1 MPVLKMYDGENWNIV
16 GLQGVQGVTGMTG
29 ITGLGGITGSQ
40 GLTGI
45 RGLQG
50 QTGIQIIMDQM
61 VVDQVDNIT
70 SSAPTGMESL
80 NYLPIT
86 GLKTSLTLTRPSRV
100 LSLLSLKFRSLSV
113 GSHTVSY
120 LLNSNGETGPSF
132 FEYLDDT
139 RERSEV
145 LYHVTNNLLPIGNHN
160 FQAYWKSDT
169 PGKRTDLLDGNLTS
183 IILEG
188 AHGET
193 GLQGVTGYG
202 LQGLTGMVGITGA
215 YGGPPGETG
224 AQGFTG
230 PAGTYGA
237 TGPGL
242 LGYDKF
248 VRTLPMESWRAL
260 NVDSDVYSGVPVI
273 KFDSTGTEEIDITL
287 VVPAEWNQ
295 DHDMNLRLGS
305 ILNLPLSAG
314 AQLVYRLHYIGF
326 DKTDNIALLG
336 AYHTETIT
344 NTITSPTQ
352 YDFVETLFTLDK
364 DYLMGHDYIHVR
376 MQKLNGTPN
385 VVNVGVCSSQL
396 EYPVNIGVG
405 PTGTQGL
412 TGLIGTTGIIGIQGP
427 TGAFGGP
434 PGETGLMGPTGWQ
447 GLTGVSI
454 FGATGPQGLTGLIGI
469 TGAFG
474 GPPGETGLQG
484 SQGETGI
491 SITGETGA
499 QGYSGET
506 GLLGPTGL
514 MGPTGIIGNTGA
526 QGVTGLQIIMDQMN
540 VERAIKITS
549 LSPTGAEALVYQPIT
564 GLNTSI
570 TLERPSK
577 ILSLLYLKYKNITL
591 GSHTTS
597 FLIQSNGETGQFF
610 SDYVSDTRERS
621 EVIYQVTAD
630 LPAGT
635 HDIRAY
641 WKLDSMGKQ
650 TQLVRGD
657 LSSMVLEGSKGPT
670 GVQGITGLGDY
681 GTTGAQGATGAY
693 GGPPGVTGLN
703 GQTGTQGLTGLEG
716 LPGVTG
722 PGLASFDSF
731 VKILPMESWRVFNV
745 DYDVF
750 GDVPVLRFD
759 SMDSERIDNTIVTP
773 VEWNGS
779 GDINLNLG
787 VILHSSLTP
796 GSQVSLRLSY
806 KGFNKDTNIGTLTPY
821 FTDTVTKTFISPT
834 QYDFSEF
841 SFTISQSDVMGY
853 DYIHMIVEKLT
864 GSPDVSVIG
873 VCSSYLEHG
882 VTVGVGPTGSIGL
895 TGETGLPGPTGLI
908 GSVGLTGSQ
917 GETGSKGDT
926 GVIGIQG
933 PTGAYGGPPGETGLI
948 GTTGAQGFTG
958 LPGEGLT
965 GLPGVTG
972 LVGVTGAYGGPPG
985 ETGLSGYTGL
995 EGSQGETGL
1004 TGNVGNTGAQGH
1016 TGASVIGET
1025 GLPGPT
1031 GWQGLTGIQGL
1042 IGYMGETGSQGET
1055 GPIGLTGETGL
1066 QGSTGETGIA
1076 GSVVDQPF
1084 YNTVSRYYALNTAG
1098 EEVWMVSSSTVFVG
1112 LTWTRSSTTLTV
1124 YNPAHGHIAG
1134 NRVIIRNTN
1143 MDYQVG
1149 LIVTASTDSFT
1160 FTTTDTGGTSGSSG
1174 AYSLGFTYSHV
1185 GSPKTGGTLVA
1196 PSGAHADCQLISL
1209 RIRTGGRSG
1218 STYVLTVPEDA
1229 VNGAGA
1235 NTSLGDCYI
1244 PDFNIRAD
1252 TDSLSAIAATMIVN
1266 DAAAG
1271 YEVFTFG
1278 ALGALSRIICLHF

>member
-1 MPVLKMYDGENWNIV
+1 MSVLKIFDGENWNVV
-16 GLQGVQGVTGMTG
+16 GLQGIQGVTGMTG
-29 ITGLGGITGSQ
+29 VTGLGGITGGQ

-61 VVDQVDNIT
+61 VVAQVDNIN

-113 GSHTVSY
+113 GSHTISY

-132 FEYLDDT
+132 FEYLDDS

-202 LQGLTGMVGITGA
+202 LQGLTGTVGITGA

-230 PAGTYGA
+230 PAGIYGA

-314 AQLVYRLHYIGF
+314 AQLIYRLHYIGF

-344 NTITSPTQ
+344 NTIASPTQ
-352 YDFVETLFTLDK
+352 YDFVETLFTLNK
-364 DYLMGHDYIHVR
+364 DYITGHDYVHIR

-405 PTGTQGL
+405 PTGSQGL
-412 TGLIGTTGIIGIQGP
+412 TGLIGPTGIIGIQGP
-427 TGAFGGP
+427 TGAYGGP
-434 PGETGLMGPTGWQ
+434 PGETGLMGATGWQ

-454 FGATGPQGLTGLIGI
+454 FGATGPQGLTGLIG
-469 TGAFG
+469 
-474 GPPGETGLQG
+474 
-484 SQGETGI
+484 
-491 SITGETGA
+491 
-499 QGYSGET
+499 
-506 GLLGPTGL
+506 
-514 MGPTGIIGNTGA
+514 
-526 QGVTGLQIIMDQMN
+526 
-540 VERAIKITS
+540 
-549 LSPTGAEALVYQPIT
+549 
-564 GLNTSI
+564 
-570 TLERPSK
+570 
-577 ILSLLYLKYKNITL
+577 
-591 GSHTTS
+591 
-597 FLIQSNGETGQFF
+597 
-610 SDYVSDTRERS
+610 
-621 EVIYQVTAD
+621 
-630 LPAGT
+630 
-635 HDIRAY
+635 
-641 WKLDSMGKQ
+641 
-650 TQLVRGD
+650 
-657 LSSMVLEGSKGPT
+657 
-670 GVQGITGLGDY
+670 
-681 GTTGAQGATGAY
+681 
-693 GGPPGVTGLN
+693 
-703 GQTGTQGLTGLEG
+703 
-716 LPGVTG
+716 
-722 PGLASFDSF
+722 
-731 VKILPMESWRVFNV
+731 
-745 DYDVF
+745 
-750 GDVPVLRFD
+750 
-759 SMDSERIDNTIVTP
+759 
-773 VEWNGS
+773 
-779 GDINLNLG
+779 
-787 VILHSSLTP
+787 
-796 GSQVSLRLSY
+796 
-806 KGFNKDTNIGTLTPY
+806 
-821 FTDTVTKTFISPT
+821 
-834 QYDFSEF
+834 
-841 SFTISQSDVMGY
+841 
-853 DYIHMIVEKLT
+853 
-864 GSPDVSVIG
+864 
-873 VCSSYLEHG
+873 
-882 VTVGVGPTGSIGL
+882 
-895 TGETGLPGPTGLI
+895 
-908 GSVGLTGSQ
+908 
-917 GETGSKGDT
+917 
-926 GVIGIQG
+926 
-933 PTGAYGGPPGETGLI
+933 
-948 GTTGAQGFTG
+948 
-958 LPGEGLT
+958 
-965 GLPGVTG
+965 
-972 LVGVTGAYGGPPG
+972 VTGAYGGPPG
-985 ETGLSGYTGL
+985 ETGVMGTTGLIGPQGYTGISII
-995 EGSQGETGL
+995 GG
-1004 TGNVGNTGAQGH
+1004 TGAQGY
-1016 TGASVIGET
+1016 TGAFVIGST

-1031 GWQGLTGIQGL
+1031 GCQGLTGSMGYTGAFIIGATGWQGLTGVI
-1042 IGYMGETGSQGET
+1042 GETGA
-1055 GPIGLTGETGL
+1055 IGITGL
-1066 QGSTGETGIA
+1066 EGAVGSTGIA
-1076 GSVVDQPF
+1076 GSVIDQPF
-1084 YNTVSRYYALNTAG
+1084 YNTVSRYYALNIAG

-1124 YNPAHGHIAG
+1124 YNPSHGHIAG
-1134 NRVIIRNTN
+1134 NRVIIRDTN
-1143 MDYQVG
+1143 KDYQVG

-1174 AYSLGFTYSHV
+1174 AYSLGFTYTHT

-1218 STYVLTVPEDA
+1218 STYALTVPEDA

-1235 NTSLGDCYI
+1235 NTSLGDCYV
-1244 PDFNIRAD
+1244 PDFNVRAD
-1252 TDSLSAIAATMIVN
+1252 TDTLSAVAATMIVN
-1266 DAAAG
+1266 DGASG

-1278 ALGALSRIICLHF
+1278 ALGTLSRIICLHF